1 MTPTTYKIND
11 QYKGDTFNGVTFT
24 IKEGANKTPIDLTGV
39 SILSQFRANEVTG
52 AIQQSFSIGSG
63 ITLTDATGGVFS
75 IDPFTLDW
83 NTGTFFYDIQITF
96 PNGDVRTYVKGSLN
110 VLQDVT
116 NV

>member
-24 IKEGANKTPIDLTGV
+24 LKEGADKTPIDLTGV
-39 SILSQFRANEVTG
+39 SILSQFRVNEVTG
-52 AIQQSFSIGSG
+52 TIQKTLEIGSG
-63 ITLTDATGGVFS
+63 ITLTNAIGGVFK
-75 IDPFTLDW
+75 INPFTLNW

-110 VLQDVT
+110 VIQDVT

>member
-24 IKEGANKTPIDLTGV
+24 LKEGAEKTPIDLTGAT
-39 SILSQFRANEVTG
+39 ILSQFRTKEVTG
-52 AIQQSFSIGSG
+52 VIQQTFSIGSG
-63 ITLTDATGGVFS
+63 ITVTNATGGVFK
-75 IDPFTLDW
+75 IDSFILDW

-96 PNGDVRTYVKGSLN
+96 SNGDIRTYVKGTLN
-110 VLQDVT
+110 VIQDVT

>member
-24 IKEGANKTPIDLTGV
+24 LKEGADKTPIDLTGAT
-39 SILSQFRANEVTG
+39 ILSQFRTKEVTG

-63 ITLTDATGGVFS
+63 ITVGNATGGVFS
-75 IDPFTLDW
+75 FDAFVLDW

-96 PNGDVRTYVKGSLN
+96 TDGSVRTYVKGTLN
-110 VLQDVT
+110 VIQDIT